1 MVMCELTMFPI
12 GKGTSLSP
20 YVARILEIISE
31 GGLPYK
37 LTPMSTIMEGS
48 YDEVMSLV
56 ARCFEELMR
65 DCDRISVTVR
75 IDYRSGN
82 ASRLESKVKTI
93 EQRLGKTLSTG

>member
-12 GKGTSLSP
+12 DKGVSLSP
-20 YVARILEIISE
+20 YVARILEIISSD
-31 GGLPYK
+31 GLPYQ

-48 YDEVMSLV
+48 YEQVMSV
-56 ARCFEELMR
+56 VTRCFEELKR
-65 DCDRISVTVR
+65 DCDRISITVR